1 MGDFCFLFCFL
12 RSCQC
17 KYFFGSLYTVV
28 GTSLT
33 TRMGGVGG
41 LLTHIMFI
49 VPTIPFFWGFL
60 FGCLLKVVMGSP
72 PPHSPPPLPYP
83 TLPYHHHY
91 KTHLVYLVHFGKT
104 RLAGE
109 AVFDR
114 ELFYTNTT
122 YIYTLCNLY

>member
-1 MGDFCFLFCFL
+1 MVCFL

-60 FGCLLKVVMGSP
+60 FGCLLKGRDGQHP
-72 PPHSPPPLPYP
+72 PPPTLPSPTLPYP
-83 TLPYHHHY
+83 TTTTI
-91 KTHLVYLVHFGKT
+91 KTHLVYLVHFGKP

-109 AVFDR
+109 AVFER